1 MQKTL
6 TKKQVNAITQAFRTV
21 TTLEQQLMHLQQMQY
36 KNGSKVYDLTHW
48 EQAIEN
54 ITEEL
59 CECIDE
65 SVLQHYKVF

>member
-1 MQKTL
+1 MQKKL
-6 TKKQVNAITQAFRTV
+6 TAKQVSAITQAFKNA
-21 TTLEQQLMHLQQMQY
+21 TTLEQQLIHLQQMQY
-36 KNGSKVYDLTHW
+36 ADGSKVYDLTHW

-54 ITEEL
+54 IVEEL